1 MANSFVRYTGNNS
14 TTAYSI
20 PFSYRST
27 ADLTVT
33 ISGSAT
39 TAFTLNSAGTTLT
52 FSSAPA
58 QDAAIEIRRRTSQT
72 SRLTDYASGSVL
84 TENDLDTDS
93 EQAFFM
99 SQEAIDDAGDVIKL
113 SNTNFQWDATSKR
126 ITNVANPTSAQDAV
140 SKNYLE
146 NTWLSAS
153 DKTNLTA
160 VAGKTTEIGLLG
172 TSDAIADMNTLA
184 TSDVIADMNTLANS
198 DIVSDLNTLASSDIV
213 ADMNTLAT
221 SANVTNMATLAGIS
235 GLSTLAA
242 NNTNITSLAG
252 KTTELGLLGTSAVV
266 ADLALLG
273 TSDVVADMALLATS
287 DVISD
292 MNTLATSDIIS
303 DLNTLAS
310 SGIVE
315 DLNILATSANV
326 TAMGLLG
333 TSAVVTDMDLLGTSS
348 NVSAMATLGT
358 STNVSNMS
366 TLAGISSLSNLASA
380 HAAVSTV
387 ATNLA
392 AVQNFA
398 DVYRISSSAPT
409 TSLTVGDLYFDTT
422 ANELK
427 VYKSS
432 GWAAAG
438 STVNGTSARFTYTVS
453 GTPTTVSGADAN
465 GNTLAYDAGFCDVY
479 LNGVRLSGADITIT
493 SGTSIVFASP
503 LANGDLVDIVAY
515 GTFNVAS
522 LSASNIDSG
531 TVNSARLPTVPTTKG
546 GTGLT
551 SLGTAGQAL
560 VVNSGG
566 NALEFSNASSAEIYG
581 FSKNSDSQLII
592 TTTNQGADNITS
604 STFANFDDV
613 LFSAS
618 GFTFSIS
625 NGELIAT
632 I

>member
-1 MANSFVRYTGNNS
+1 MANSFVRYTGNAS
-14 TTAYSI
+14 TTAFSI

-27 ADLTVT
+27 GDLTVT

-39 TAFTLNSAGTTLT
+39 TAFTLNAAGTTLT
-52 FSSAPA
+52 FNSAPA
-58 QDAAIEIRRRTSQT
+58 NASAIEIRRKTSQT

-99 SQEAIDDAGDVIKL
+99 SQEAIDDANDVIAL
-113 SNTNFQWDATSKR
+113 DNSDFQYDVGNKR
-126 ITNVANPTSAQDAV
+126 LKNVANPTAAQDAV
-140 SKNYLE
+140 TKNYLE
-146 NTWLSAS
+146 NTWLSTS

-160 VAGKTTEIGLLG
+160 IAGKTTEIGLLG

-184 TSDVIADMNTLANS
+184 TSDVISDMNTLANS

-213 ADMNTLAT
+213 SDMNTLAT

-235 GLSTLAA
+235 GLNTLAA

-252 KTTELGLLGTSAVV
+252 KTTELGLLGTSDVV

-333 TSAVVTDMDLLGTSS
+333 TSAVVTDLGILGTSA
-348 NVSAMATLGT
+348 NVTNMATLGT

-392 AVQNFA
+392 SVNNFA
-398 DVYRISSSAPT
+398 EQYRISSSAPT
-409 TSLTVGDLYFDTT
+409 SSLTVGDLYFDTT

-438 STVNGTSARFTYTVS
+438 STVNGTSARFTYTIS
-453 GTPTTVSGADAN
+453 GTPTSVSGADAN
-465 GNTLAYDAGFCDVY
+465 GNTLAYDAGFCDVF

-493 SGTSIVFASP
+493 SGTSIVFASA
-503 LANGDLVDIVAY
+503 LANGDLIDIVAY

-551 SLGTAGQAL
+551 SLGTAGQVL
-560 VVNSGG
+560 KVNSGA
-566 NALEFSNASSAEIYG
+566 NALEYGQASSAEVYG
-581 FSKNSDSQLII
+581 FNKNSSGQLII
-592 TTTNQGADNITS
+592 TTTNQGVDNITS
-604 STFANFDDV
+604 STFATFDDV

-618 GFTFSIS
+618 GFVFSIS
-625 NGELIAT
+625 NGDLIST